1 MTIEETRKKILED
14 DEFVLAEI
22 EKIRYAYKL
31 KKEIRY
37 AQKREGLIDTESVA
51 EHIYGMYVI
60 TSYFL
65 PLEDVR
71 GEWDKQK
78 ILEMIVWHDVDELVT
93 GDTVTHWK
101 TESFLKQAEEAIPEA
116 ISNLPELLQEPI
128 SKLVEEYEARKSIE
142 AQFVK
147 AIDKGEPLFEM
158 WDEFYKDILH
168 RNGNTLENHWQYKRS
183 YIENFP
189 YLMRFVEVATKRL
202 VQKGFFTAEK

>member
-93 GDTVTHWK
+93 GGTVTHWK

-128 SKLVEEYEARKSIE
+128 SKLVEEYEVRESIE